1 MKQRALLIAEKPS
14 LKRTIEAVYKKHQD
28 KIPYDITFMEQRG
41 HLLTLKLPNELD
53 ESLVKWTWE
62 TLPIH
67 PEEHGGWQYKVISD
81 KKVGNFL
88 TCKERFAAIKNELNN
103 NHYDFIINAGDPDQ
117 EGELLVRIVL
127 SALGTKL
134 PVKRYWSND
143 TTEFKVLDALIH
155 LKDDDNDPMLTNLL
169 KAAYGRQHSDY
180 RFGFNISRAATLK
193 MNYRVACGRV
203 KTPIL
208 GMVCKRD
215 IEIKNFT
222 PSTCYGVRADFA
234 PGFSGQLFERSS
246 LNNQKDNEDG
256 KKDGSEGLIWFENAS
271 EAEELKKILATPQ
284 KVVNFDSQRV
294 ESYAPKLFKL
304 ASAQIA
310 AGKMGYTASQTLSI
324 IQGLY
329 DKGYMSYPR
338 TDCEYISSKE
348 NLPEMLR
355 SAASV
360 PELAPFVEKISKET
374 IGKVRGTKKWA
385 NDKALAD
392 AGHSALVPTTKAPD
406 FNSLTDDE
414 KRIYALICRQFV
426 AIFLPPLIQ
435 DKTQMITSSGDHYFR
450 SNGKTLVSAGYTEI
464 FNTKFT
470 DTQIPKY
477 KEGDYIDVDSY
488 ETIEKTTTCPKR
500 FTDADLIAACEVPHK
515 FLNDES
521 LKSLGKRLK
530 IGTSATRAGI
540 IEELITRDKYLERKK
555 EGRTVYIVPTDVGMS
570 IYQNLKDCDI
580 CKIDMTGEWELKL
593 EEIRSGNRSLDE
605 FEHGMMHDVESMI
618 LDIKNSDM
626 GEISRYKEHEVIA
639 KCPKCGGDIKSGQK
653 GFYCSN
659 YKEKECHVGAAKKIC
674 DSELSDAEFLTL
686 LSGKEIE
693 KSIKKGI
700 RSWKQKLCYDL
711 DECKLK
717 FVEEVETDAGYRCP
731 KCSSELSNKGNIIS
745 CSSCSFKFYKTV
757 GTNSKEL
764 TDEQIRKFFNE
775 GNTGLVKKIRSKKG
789 TYFDAYIKL
798 KDDKTGTEF
807 EFPAKTKEK

>member
-1 MKQRALLIAEKPS
+1 MKQKALLIAEKPS
-14 LKRTIEAVYKKHQD
+14 LRRTIEAVYNKHRD

-41 HLLTLKLPNELD
+41 HLLTLKMPNELD
-53 ESLVKWTWE
+53 EELLKWSWE

-67 PEEHGGWQYKVISD
+67 PEEHGGWQYKIIED

-88 TCKERFAAIKNELNN
+88 TCKERFAAIRKELSNPK
-103 NHYDFIINAGDPDQ
+103 YDFIINAGDPDQ
-117 EGELLVRIVL
+117 EGELLIRMVL
-127 SALGTKL
+127 SALKNKL

-143 TTEFKVLDALIH
+143 TTEFKVLDALVS
-155 LKDDDNDPMLTNLL
+155 LKDDDNDPLLTNLL

-180 RFGFNISRAATLK
+180 RFGLNISRAATLK

-208 GMVCKRD
+208 GMVCKRE
-215 IEIKNFT
+215 IEIANFV
-222 PSTCYGVRADFA
+222 PSTCYGVKANFV
-234 PGFSGQLFERSS
+234 PGFSGQLFEKNALNKQGSS
-246 LNNQKDNEDG
+246 EED
-256 KKDGSEGLIWFENAS
+256 KKDGAEGLIWLKNAS
-271 EAEELKKILATPQ
+271 EAEDVKKTLTTPQ
-284 KVVNFDSQRV
+284 KVVNFDTQRV

-348 NLPEMLR
+348 NLPAMLR

-360 PELAPFVEKISKET
+360 PELAPFVQRISDET

-406 FNSLTDDE
+406 FDSLSNDE
-414 KRIYALICRQFV
+414 KQIYTLICRQFV
-426 AIFLPPLIQ
+426 AIFLPPLVQ
-435 DKTQMITSSGDHYFR
+435 NKTQLVTVSGEHYFR
-450 SNGKTLVSAGYTEI
+450 SSGKTLVSAGFSEI

-470 DTQIPKY
+470 DTQIPQY
-477 KEGDYIDVDSY
+477 NVGDYIDVDSY
-488 ETIEKTTTCPKR
+488 ETVEKTTSCPKK

-530 IGTSATRAGI
+530 IGTSATRAAI
-540 IEELITRDKYLERKK
+540 IEELITRDQYLTRQK
-555 EGRTVYIVPTDVGMS
+555 EGKTVYIIPTSVGMS

-593 EEIRSGNRSLDE
+593 EEIRSGNRSLEE
-605 FEHGMMHDVESMI
+605 FERMMMRDVESMI

-626 GEISRYKEHEVIA
+626 GQISRYTEHPEITQ
-639 KCPKCGGDIKSGQK
+639 CPLCGGKIRSGPK

-659 YKEKECHVGAAKKIC
+659 YKEKNCHVGAVKKIC
-674 DSELSDAEFLTL
+674 DSTLTDDEFVEL
-686 LSGKEIE
+686 LSGNEIE
-693 KSIKKGI
+693 KKIKKGSN
-700 RSWKQKLCYDL
+700 SWKQKLKYDL
-711 DECKLK
+711 EECKLQ
-717 FVEEVETDAGYRCP
+717 FVEAEESPTEYKCP
-731 KCSSELSNKGNIIS
+731 NCSSTLIDKGS
-745 CSSCSFKFYKTV
+745 LYKCTDCSFVFYKSAC
-757 GTNSKEL
+757 GKEL
-764 TDEQIRKFFNE
+764 TSRQIESFFTT
-775 GNTGLVKKIRSKKG
+775 GNTGLIKGMKSKKG
-789 TYFDAYIKL
+789 NRFDAYIIL
-798 KDDKTGTEF
+798 KADRTGTEF
-807 EFPAKTKEK
+807 EFPSK